1 MTGKVNSVNIR
12 KTIYFLRRN
21 GIKNTCYVIWERL
34 AARRQ
39 PLYRYTP
46 PGEEELARQRTVC
59 RDSEYGYTIS
69 IVVPCYRTSPRHL
82 LEMIDSVRHQTYS
95 RWELILADATEDDSV
110 EQVVRTVTDSRI
122 RYVRL
127 PENKGIAENTNRG
140 IEQAVGDY
148 VGLLDH
154 DDLLTQDA
162 LFQMATV
169 ISQREK
175 QGMETLLLYSDED
188 KCDGDG
194 TVYYEPNLKEDFNLD
209 LLLSNNYICHF
220 MVMERKMIQELLLCR
235 EYDGAQDYDLVLR
248 AAETLTD
255 REDSIVHVPKV
266 LYHWRCHEASTAANP
281 QSKLYAYEAGRW
293 AVQSFADRCGWKAK
307 ATDMVH
313 LGFYRLEYAGD
324 PFASRPDLGALGGP
338 LVRKSRICGG
348 RLKEDG
354 SVYYEGLHHRFSG
367 YLNRAA
373 LHQDAEALD
382 IRNIRV
388 REEAWELFR
397 ETVGV
402 PWKTLPRQEIFDF
415 STLPEGTDY
424 KAVSLALGQ
433 AMRKAGYRLL
443 YLPEYERALKK

>member
-1 MTGKVNSVNIR
+1 MAGKANGVNIR

-21 GIKNTCYVIWERL
+21 GIKNTCYAIWERL

-39 PLYRYTP
+39 PLYRFIP
-46 PGEEELARQRTVC
+46 PREEELARQRMVC
-59 RDSEYGYTIS
+59 KAAKPEHTIS
-69 IVVPCYRTSPRHL
+69 VVVPCYRTSPRHL
-82 LEMIDSVRHQTYS
+82 LEMIDSVRHQTYP

-122 RYVRL
+122 RYIRL

-140 IEQAVGDY
+140 IELAAGDY

-162 LFQMATV
+162 LFQMAMAV
-169 ISQREK
+169 SQREK
-175 QGMETLLLYSDED
+175 KGMETLLLYSDED

-194 TVYYEPNLKEDFNLD
+194 TVYYEPNFKEDFNLD

-220 MVMERKMIQELLLCR
+220 LVMERRLIQRLTLR
-235 EYDGAQDYDLVLR
+235 TEYDGAQDYDLVLR
-248 AAETLTD
+248 AADTLAD

-266 LYHWRCHEASTAANP
+266 LYHWRCHEASTAENP
-281 QSKLYAYEAGRW
+281 RSKLYAYEAGRR
-293 AVQSFADRCGWKAK
+293 AVQSFADKSGWQAK
-307 ATDMVH
+307 ALDTVH
-313 LGFYRLEYAGD
+313 LGFYRLEFAGD
-324 PFASRPDLGALGGP
+324 PFASRPDLGAMGGP
-338 LVRKSRICGG
+338 LIRKNRICGG

-382 IRNIRV
+382 IRNIRI

-397 ETVGV
+397 EVVGV
-402 PWKTLPRQEIFDF
+402 PWKTLPGQEIFDF
-415 STLPEGTDY
+415 STLPEGTDH
-424 KAVSLALGQ
+424 KAVSLVLGQ
-433 AMRKAGYRLL
+433 ALRKAGYRLL
-443 YLPEYERALKK
+443 YLPEYERALKI